1 MRYYNILLSTIIPL
15 VLTINVYAQK
25 ANNECDYKLQKA
37 YEVLNE
43 ENDTEKALDLL
54 DEVIDEIPDYVGA
67 LLLRGRVLG
76 STGEYGKALADF
88 NAAIKV
94 NKPKKTGVLS
104 STLHACRAQA
114 LSDLDRDEEAAD
126 EYKMALEMAR
136 KDNPSVVQDIAF
148 DYSRSL
154 FFLKRYDDA
163 ESVLNGMLRDDET
176 DVEAMAGLALAKMKR
191 EQYEEAI
198 KILDRSEKYDTE
210 YGETYRLRM
219 DAYDKL
225 GEKDKA
231 IDQAIM
237 YFEKDDEPD
246 LDRILEV
253 FDKHY
258 NYALVKV
265 KSQIKTSEHGDYW
278 RFILCCLY
286 EDNRDYVQAIK
297 EYDALEK
304 EFGKSHV
311 INERRSD
318 CYDNLGLTDRAIEDI
333 TAAISEDQDA
343 NYLLYRG
350 DYFRKAGRYEEAIAD
365 FTAAMEEMPD
375 DSFLYY
381 RRGWCY
387 ELSGDKAKALE
398 DYNMGIDIDRDY
410 PYLYLMRGEMYLDM
424 GENEKAAADFEQ
436 IIQKDTVANGGS
448 CRQYALHFLGRDAEA
463 AEWMDKVIADDPDE
477 PGNWYDKACLYS
489 RMGRLDEAVDAIKKA
504 FSMGYRAFGHLEH
517 DDDLDAI
524 RDREDFKAAVE
535 AAKEELAAQLV
546 KFEIEAPKEEERE
559 IEVAMLRRGG
569 GTFEIPCEIN
579 GLPLEMIFDTGA
591 SDVSISSVEANF
603 MLKNKYLSEKDIK
616 GKAYY
621 QTANGEISEG
631 TTITL
636 KEVKIGDAVLKNV
649 EASVKKNQKAPLL
662 LGQSVMERFGTITID
677 NINSKLIIKQ

>member
-1 MRYYNILLSTIIPL
+1 MKRILA
-15 VLTINVYAQK
+15 LTLLALALAFSPACAQK
-25 ANNECDYKLQKA
+25 KVASADYKLQKA
-37 YEVLNE
+37 YDVLNE

-94 NKPKKTGVLS
+94 NKPKKTGIFN
-104 STLHACRAQA
+104 STLHGYRAQA
-114 LSDLDRDEEAAD
+114 LSDLDREEEAAV
-126 EYKMALEMAR
+126 EYKLALGMAR
-136 KDNPSVVQDIAF
+136 KDNPAVVQDVAF
-148 DYSRSL
+148 DYSRCL
-154 FFLKRYDDA
+154 FLLKRYDEA
-163 ESVLNGMLRDDET
+163 EIVLKEMLRDDET
-176 DVEAMAGLALAKMKR
+176 DVEAMAGLALVKMQS
-191 EQYEEAI
+191 EQYEEVV
-198 KILDRSEKYDTE
+198 KILDKSEKYDAE

-237 YFEKDDEPD
+237 YFEKDEDPD

-265 KSQIKTSEHGDYW
+265 KSQIKMSEHADYW

-318 CYDNLGLTDRAIEDI
+318 CYDNLGLIDRAIEDI
-333 TAAISEDQDA
+333 TAAISEEQDA

-350 DYFRKAGRYEEAIAD
+350 DYFRKAGMYEEAITD

-387 ELSGDKAKALE
+387 ELSGDKEKALE
-398 DYNMGIDIDRDY
+398 DYNMGIDIDQNY

-436 IIQKDTVANGGS
+436 IIQNDTVANDGS
-448 CRQYALHFLGRDAEA
+448 CRQYALHFLGRDDEA
-463 AEWMDKVIADDPDE
+463 AEWMDKVIADYPDE

-535 AAKEELAAQLV
+535 AAKADLAAQLK
-546 KFEIEAPKEEERE
+546 KFEIEVPKEEGRE
-559 IEVAMLRRGG
+559 VEVAMLRRGG
-569 GTFEIPCEIN
+569 GTFEVSCAVN
-579 GLPLEMIFDTGA
+579 GLPLDMIFDTGA

-649 EASVKKNQKAPLL
+649 DASVVKNQKAPLL

>member
-1 MRYYNILLSTIIPL
+1 MKRILALALLAFALAFSPAC
-15 VLTINVYAQK
+15 AQK
-25 ANNECDYKLQKA
+25 KVASADYKLQKA
-37 YEVLNE
+37 YDVLNE

-94 NKPKKTGVLS
+94 NKPKKTGIFN
-104 STLHACRAQA
+104 STLHGYRAHA

-136 KDNPSVVQDIAF
+136 KDNPAVVQDIAF
-148 DYSRSL
+148 DYSQCL
-154 FFLKRYDDA
+154 FYLKRYDEA
-163 ESVLNGMLRDDET
+163 ERVLNGILRDDET
-176 DVEAMAGLALAKMKR
+176 DVEAMAGLALVRMKH
-191 EQYEEAI
+191 EQYEEAV

-219 DAYDKL
+219 DAYDNL

-246 LDRILEV
+246 MERILEV

-297 EYDALEK
+297 EYDALEN
-304 EFGKSHV
+304 EFGRSHV

-333 TAAISEDQDA
+333 TAAISEEQDA

-381 RRGWCY
+381 RRGWCH
-387 ELSGDKAKALE
+387 ELSGDKEKALE
-398 DYNMGIDIDRDY
+398 DYNMGIDIDQNY

-524 RDREDFKAAVE
+524 RDREDFKAAVA
-535 AAKEELAAQLV
+535 AAKEDLAAQLE
-546 KFEIEAPKEEERE
+546 KFEIEVPKKEERE

-579 GLPLEMIFDTGA
+579 GLPLDMIFDTGA

-603 MLKNKYLSEKDIK
+603 MLKNRYLSEKDIK

>member
-1 MRYYNILLSTIIPL
+1 MKRIITLTLLALALALSPAC
-15 VLTINVYAQK
+15 AQK
-25 ANNECDYKLQKA
+25 KAASADYKIQKA

-54 DEVIDEIPDYVGA
+54 DEVIDEIPDHAGA

-136 KDNPSVVQDIAF
+136 KDNPSVVQNIAF

-154 FFLKRYDDA
+154 FFLKCYDDA

-191 EQYEEAI
+191 EQYEEAV

-237 YFEKDDEPD
+237 YFEKDDDPD
-246 LDRILEV
+246 LDHILEV

-265 KSQIKTSEHGDYW
+265 KSQIKTSEHANYW

-311 INERRSD
+311 INERRAD

-333 TAAISEDQDA
+333 TAAISEEQDA
-343 NYLLYRG
+343 DNLTYRG

-365 FTAAMEEMPD
+365 FTAAIEETPD

-387 ELSGDKAKALE
+387 ELSGDKAKAM
-398 DYNMGIDIDRDY
+398 DDFNMGIDIDRDY
-410 PYLYLMRGEMYLDM
+410 PYLYLMRGELYLDM
-424 GENEKAAADFEQ
+424 GDNEKAAVDFEQ
-436 IIQKDTVANGGS
+436 VIQKDTVANGGS
-448 CRQYALHFLGRDAEA
+448 CRQYALHFLGRDDEA
-463 AEWMDKVIADDPDE
+463 AEWMDKVIADDPKE

-489 RMGRLDEAVDAIKKA
+489 RMGSLDEAVSAIKKA
-504 FSMGYRAFGHLEH
+504 FSLGYRAFGHLEH

-524 RDREDFKAAVE
+524 RDREDFKAAVA
-535 AAKEELAAQLV
+535 AAKEDLAAHLV
-546 KFEIEAPKEEERE
+546 KFEIEVPKEEERE

-603 MLKNKYLSEKDIK
+603 MLKNRYLSEKDIK

-631 TTITL
+631 TTFTL

>member
-1 MRYYNILLSTIIPL
+1 MKRILA
-15 VLTINVYAQK
+15 LTLLALALAFSPACAQK
-25 ANNECDYKLQKA
+25 MTSSPDYKIQKA

-54 DEVIDEIPDYVGA
+54 DEVIDDIPDHAGA

-94 NKPKKTGVLS
+94 NKPRKTGVPNS
-104 STLHACRAQA
+104 MLHGYRAQA
-114 LSDLDRDEEAAD
+114 LSDLDRDKEAAD

-136 KDNPSVVQDIAF
+136 KDNPAVVQDIAF
-148 DYSRSL
+148 DYSQCL
-154 FFLKRYDDA
+154 FHLKRYDDA
-163 ESVLNGMLRDDET
+163 ESVLKGMLRDDET
-176 DVEAMAGLALAKMKR
+176 DVEAMAGLALVRMKH
-191 EQYEEAI
+191 EQYEEAV

-219 DAYDKL
+219 DAYDNL

-246 LDRILEV
+246 MERILEV

-333 TAAISEDQDA
+333 TAAISEEQDA

-381 RRGWCY
+381 RRGWCH
-387 ELSGDKAKALE
+387 ELSGDKAKAME
-398 DYNMGIDIDRDY
+398 DYNMGLDIDQSY
-410 PYLYLMRGEMYLDM
+410 PYLYLMRGELYLGM
-424 GENEKAAADFEQ
+424 GDNEKAAADFEQ

-448 CRQYALHFLGRDAEA
+448 CRQYALHFLGRDDEA
-463 AEWMDKVIADDPDE
+463 AEWMDKVIADDPEE

-489 RMGRLDEAVDAIKKA
+489 RMGRLDEAVSAIKKA
-504 FSMGYRAFGHLEH
+504 FSLGYRSFGHLEH

-524 RDREDFKAAVE
+524 RDREDFKAVVE

-546 KFEIEAPKEEERE
+546 KFEIEAPKEEGRE
-559 IEVAMLRRGG
+559 VEVAMLRRGG

-579 GLPLEMIFDTGA
+579 GLPLDMIFDTGA

-603 MLKNKYLSEKDIK
+603 MLKNRYLSEKDIK

-636 KEVKIGDAVLKNV
+636 KEVKIGEAVLKNV